1 MFNTMR
7 KLLPGFFGFE
17 DCSVLA
23 YNSDSNDLFTVTD
36 SSEEPAQPMAGHRGS
51 TSSAVTDDKKSVA
64 SRVKT
69 RGNRDSLSSF
79 SSAKI

>member
-7 KLLPGFFGFE
+7 KLLPSFFGFE

-23 YNSDSNDLFTVTD
+23 YNSDTRDLFTVSD
-36 SSEEPAQPMAGHRGS
+36 SSEETAAPSIAGHRGS
-51 TSSAVTDDKKSVA
+51 AGSAATDDKKSVA

-69 RGNRDSLSSF
+69 AR
-79 SSAKI
+79 